1 MLWWSISDW
10 RLKSFSS
17 GIFSLLFLCLFFLS
31 SILSLLCFLNAYQMN
46 VGILGFSSMFLKLY
60 FCIFNLIG
68 FFPSFPLPPSLPFL
82 FFLCLFLSVSFFV
95 IYYEIYHLAKYFCW
109 FLVILLFSPS
119 VQYIILGIRFLVSK
133 SSLLFSECLF
143 LCVHCLL
150 IIRT

>member
-82 FFLCLFLSVSFFV
+82 FFLCLFLSVSFFCDLLWDLSSSKIFLLIFSHFIIQPFCS
-95 IYYEIYHLAKYFCW
+95 IYYFGNQVFSVKELFVVLW
-109 FLVILLFSPS
+109 MPILMCPL
-119 VQYIILGIRFLVSK
+119 
-133 SSLLFSECLF
+133 SS
-143 LCVHCLL
+143 HN
-150 IIRT
+150 